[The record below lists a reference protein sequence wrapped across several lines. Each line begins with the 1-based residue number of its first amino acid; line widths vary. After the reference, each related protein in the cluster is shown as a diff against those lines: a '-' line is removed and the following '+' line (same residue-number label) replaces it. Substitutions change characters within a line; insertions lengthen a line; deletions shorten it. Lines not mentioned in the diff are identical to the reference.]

1 MTAASV
7 TRQRVVALSAAG
19 LLLVAAVLTM
29 AFVARSSHDRP
40 EPIRGLTDAQ
50 VAVARAHGLEVRPNR
65 IATEAAQDDAERAAV
80 AALGQDTFDALR
92 SSVRA
97 SLARVLD
104 DGDKVGR
111 GLVWVVFTDEV
122 PGPSIS
128 AGESSGVAK
137 PSTTLVVVDPDSFD
151 VIVEE

>member
-1 MTAASV
+1 MVDRSV
-7 TRQRVVALSAAG
+7 TRQRVLALSAAG
-19 LLLVAAVLTM
+19 LLLVAAALTL
-29 AFVARSSHDRP
+29 AFVARGGQDRP
-40 EPIRGLTDAQ
+40 PPIAGLTDAQ
-50 VAVARAHGLEVRPNR
+50 VSAARAHGLEVRVNR
-65 IATEAAQDDAERAAV
+65 IATDAAQADAEKAAV
-80 AALGQDTFDALR
+80 AALGRETFDALR

-104 DGDKVGR
+104 DGERVGR

-137 PSTTLVVVDPDSFD
+137 PSTTLVVVDPDSFE
-151 VIVEE
+151 VIAEE